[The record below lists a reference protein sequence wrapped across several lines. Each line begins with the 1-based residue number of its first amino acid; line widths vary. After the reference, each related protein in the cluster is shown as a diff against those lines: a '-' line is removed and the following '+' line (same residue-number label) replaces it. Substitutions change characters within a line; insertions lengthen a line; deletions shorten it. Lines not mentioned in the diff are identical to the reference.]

1 MSLQTVHFGNWATL
15 YRADF
20 RDVLDSLVGVDAVI
34 TDPPYANGSD
44 YGIYQDTQMG
54 LQALIDA
61 LMPWIA
67 KNAKRALITPGNANQ
82 ALYPK
87 PVWTLAWVTPAGT
100 GTGPWGFA
108 CWQPILAYG
117 KCPYL
122 AKGLGRRQDL
132 FIHTETSDVDLLHPC
147 PKPIN
152 FMKKLIER
160 GSLEGEL
167 VFDPFMGSG
176 TTAVACS
183 RLNRR
188 FIGVEVNDKF
198 FNHACKRIE
207 QETRQLD
214 LFINIKADIQMVP
227 ML

>member
-108 CWQPILAYG
+108 CWQPVLAYG
-117 KCPYL
+117 KF
-122 AKGLGRRQDL
+122 
-132 FIHTETSDVDLLHPC
+132 FITEPVPQSPAPDA
-147 PKPIN
+147 
-152 FMKKLIER
+152 
-160 GSLEGEL
+160 
-167 VFDPFMGSG
+167 G
-176 TTAVACS
+176 TIYS
-183 RLNRR
+183 EM
-188 FIGVEVNDKF
+188 IGVTEPGTDSDAIVRDVV
-198 FNHACKRIE
+198 
-207 QETRQLD
+207 QLYR
-214 LFINIKADIQMVP
+214 
-227 ML
+227 